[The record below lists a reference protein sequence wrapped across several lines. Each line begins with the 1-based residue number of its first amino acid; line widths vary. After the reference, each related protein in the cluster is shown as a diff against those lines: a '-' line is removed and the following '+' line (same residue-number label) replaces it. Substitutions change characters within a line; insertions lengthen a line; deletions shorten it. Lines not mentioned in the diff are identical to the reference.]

1 MKTVKFILVTFLT
14 VLVVAGCNS
23 QNQNKKTTSK
33 TEEIKVL
40 GECGMC
46 KDRIEGAMKVDGIA
60 EAVWNQETKLLR
72 VTYNPALITVDDIQE
87 KAAAVGHDTEKYRA
101 DDAVYA
107 SLPGCCHY
115 ERWN

>member
-1 MKTVKFILVTFLT
+1 MKTVKFILIAFLA
-14 VLVVAGCNS
+14 VLLVAGCNS
-23 QNQNKKTTSK
+23 QNQNKKTAFK

-60 EAVWNQETKLLR
+60 EAIWNQETNLLR
-72 VTYNPALITVDDIQE
+72 VTYNPALITSDDIQK

-101 DDAVYA
+101 EDSVYDN
-107 SLPGCCHY
+107 LPDCCHY

>member
-1 MKTVKFILVTFLT
+1 MKTVKLILVTFFA

-23 QNQNKKTTSK
+23 QNQNKKVTSK

-46 KDRIEGAMKVDGIA
+46 KDRIEEAMKVDGIA

-72 VTYNPALITVDDIQE
+72 VTYNPALITVDDIQ
-87 KAAAVGHDTEKYRA
+87 KKIAAVGHDTEKYRA

>member
-1 MKTVKFILVTFLT
+1 MKTVKFILVTFLAA
-14 VLVVAGCNS
+14 LLIAGCNS
-23 QNQNKKTTSK
+23 QNQNKKTALK

-60 EAVWNQETKLLR
+60 EASWNQETKLLK
-72 VTYNPALITVDDIQE
+72 VTYNPALITSDDIQK

-101 DDAVYA
+101 EDSVYDN
-107 SLPGCCHY
+107 LPDCCHY
-115 ERWN
+115 DRWI

>member
-1 MKTVKFILVTFLT
+1 MKTIRLILVTLFAVML
-14 VLVVAGCNS
+14 VAGCNS
-23 QNQNKKTTSK
+23 QNQNKNVASK

-46 KDRIEGAMKVDGIA
+46 KTRIEDAMKIDGIT
-60 EAVWNQETKLLR
+60 EAVWSPETQLLK
-72 VTYNPALITVDDIQE
+72 VTYNPSVVTSDGIQ
-87 KAAAVGHDTEKYRA
+87 KIAAAAGHDTEKYRA

-107 SLPGCCHY
+107 NLPGCCHY

>member
-1 MKTVKFILVTFLT
+1 MKTVKLILVTFFA

-23 QNQNKKTTSK
+23 QNQNKKVTST

-46 KDRIEGAMKVDGIA
+46 KERIEDAMKIDGIA
-60 EAVWNQETKLLR
+60 EAVWNQETKLLK
-72 VTYNPALITVDDIQE
+72 VTYNPTLVTSDDIR
-87 KAAAVGHDTEKYRA
+87 KKVAAVGHDTEKYRA
-101 DDAVYA
+101 EDSVYA
-107 SLPGCCHY
+107 NLPDCCHY